1 MQRHHGSTAGWL
13 TRGVALMA
21 LVALSACGGAATP
34 AATTAPT
41 AAARTTAAATT
52 AAAATSAAPATVTV
66 KGSISKLADAGKSVT
81 VKTSDGKETVYEIS
95 SSRTV
100 LKDER
105 PGGTVKTR
113 EDLKVGMLVTVVGPP
128 NGGEATAFTVTG

>member
-1 MQRHHGSTAGWL
+1 MQRHHGFTATHL
-13 TRGVALMA
+13 TLGIALIA

-41 AAARTTAAATT
+41 VAATT
-52 AAAATSAAPATVTV
+52 AAAATTRAAAANVTV

-81 VKTSDGKETVYEIS
+81 VKAADGKETLYEIS
-95 SSRTV
+95 SSRTI